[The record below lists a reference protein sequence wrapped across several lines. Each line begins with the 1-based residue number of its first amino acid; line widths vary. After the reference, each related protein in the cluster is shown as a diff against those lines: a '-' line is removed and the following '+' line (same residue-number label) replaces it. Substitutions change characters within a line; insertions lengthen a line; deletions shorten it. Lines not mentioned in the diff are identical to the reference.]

1 MSSLANPLTNKVN
14 DISLNVA
21 IRNLPESANENLDEK
36 VNSLFSNGLKINS
49 VSVASTER
57 KVSHNNG
64 KSGVVIAKLKTA
76 ADKSKVMTSKSSLKN
91 NRQYPDVFIHNDQTR
106 DDRVMSNNFKTII
119 DAINRG
125 DKLSL
130 HGSRVVSRR
139 THQNGNSRDNGHH
152 TQSDSTRS
160 RSDNLPR
167 TATRTNLN
175 SSSGHNANQ
184 HGQNSNSYKHFI

>member
-1 MSSLANPLTNKVN
+1 MSL
-14 DISLNVA
+14 
-21 IRNLPESANENLDEK
+21 
-36 VNSLFSNGLKINS
+36 
-49 VSVASTER
+49 
-57 KVSHNNG
+57 
-64 KSGVVIAKLKTA
+64 
-76 ADKSKVMTSKSSLKN
+76 KSSLKN
-91 NRQYPDVFIHNDQTR
+91 NRQFPDVFIHNDQTR

-152 TQSDSTRS
+152 TQSDSTRP
-160 RSDNLPR
+160 RSDNLHR
-167 TATRTNLN
+167 TATRTSPN

-184 HGQNSNSYKHFI
+184 HGQNSNSQGQSNWTSVNGRRGGRGNGRRGNGHRGRY